1 LLGTGNPW
9 TVGILASAGADCFD
23 GLEWCR
29 TVVDHETDRL
39 NHFQH
44 FDLFTD
50 QTRFADLAIASQAL
64 DDPGVDFAGKVAF
77 HNIDYFKRFNV
88 KLREMAKEDRL
99 ESFVTSR
106 LGKAATEMLLR
117 LNPEVF
123 KT

>member
-1 LLGTGNPW
+1 M
-9 TVGILASAGADCFD
+9 
-23 GLEWCR
+23 
-29 TVVDHETDRL
+29 

-50 QTRFADLAIASQAL
+50 QTRFADLAIAHQAL
-64 DDPGVDFAGKVAF
+64 DDPGIDFAGKVAF
-77 HNIDYFKRFNV
+77 HNIAYYMSFDT
-88 KLREMAKEDRL
+88 KLREMAKEGRL
-99 ESFVTSR
+99 ESFVTSK